1 MAYYGPPV
9 KWSHAPFSEHPW
21 ASENDANPSRP
32 AQTRRFGYFEYCMN
46 TPVQTHT
53 ATDTAAFARW
63 VGLFAGPLLALLCY
77 ALLPESFTNEA
88 NTVVPFSAA
97 GRATLAVMV
106 WMGTWWLTEAIDIS
120 ATALLPLAVFPLLGI
135 ASMSATATPYAN
147 EIIFLF
153 MGGFML
159 ALSMQ
164 RWGLDRRIA
173 LLTLRLVGTKPPAM
187 IAGFMLITA
196 VLSMWVSNTATAAM
210 MMPIALGV
218 IDLVLRQ
225 NTGTSLDDHGG
236 LPREG
241 APGRNFAL
249 SLMLGI
255 AYAASIG
262 GIATIIGS
270 PPNGILVQFMKD
282 SPDFPREISFI
293 AWMEVG
299 GIFTLVFL
307 PIAWLLI
314 TFVLYPIRI
323 KRIEG
328 GDDLVRNEL
337 ARLGPPK
344 TGEIIT
350 FIVFICTATLW
361 IIRPIL
367 TGGLGVERDEAG
379 EIVTSIIPPLVPR
392 LTDGGI
398 AMMAAIALFIL
409 PVNLRTR
416 TFTMN
421 WSTAE
426 KLPWG
431 ILILFGGGLSL
442 AAAVGANGVA
452 EFIGAQ
458 AGILAG
464 APTWVLIL
472 AVTTLIIFLTELTS
486 NTATTATMVPVL
498 AALAAGLGIAPELL
512 IFPATI
518 AASCAFMMPVATPP
532 NAIVFGTGY
541 ITIRQMI
548 TAGLWLNLS
557 GILIITVLTMTIL
570 RWVLGV

>member
-1 MAYYGPPV
+1 MDTP
-9 KWSHAPFSEHPW
+9 
-21 ASENDANPSRP
+21 DPSP
-32 AQTRRFGYFEYCMN
+32 TS
-46 TPVQTHT
+46 TS
-53 ATDTAAFARW
+53 TDTGALVRW
-63 VGLFAGPLLALLCY
+63 IGLVAGPMLALICY
-77 ALLPESFTNEA
+77 ALLPESFTLQTDDGA
-88 NTVVPFSAA
+88 TVAPFTAA

-120 ATALLPLAVFPLLGI
+120 ATALLPLAIFPLLGI

-187 IAGFMLITA
+187 IAGFMGITA

-225 NTGTSLDDHGG
+225 NTGSSLDAHGG

-270 PPNGILVQFMKD
+270 PPNGILVQFLRD
-282 SPDFPREISFI
+282 SKEMQRDISFI

-299 GIFTLVFL
+299 GVFTLFFL
-307 PIAWLLI
+307 PIAWALI
-314 TFVLYPIRI
+314 TFVLYPIKV

-328 GDDLVRNEL
+328 GAELVRNEL

-361 IIRPIL
+361 IIRPII
-367 TGGLGVERDEAG
+367 TDGLGVELDDSSA
-379 EIVTSIIPPLVPR
+379 IVSAIIPPLAPG

-409 PVNLRTR
+409 PVSIRER

-421 WSTAE
+421 WKTAE

-442 AAAVGANGVA
+442 AGAVRANGVA

-464 APTWVLIL
+464 APDWLLVL
-472 AVTTLIIFLTELTS
+472 AVTALIIFLTELTS
-486 NTATTATMVPVL
+486 NTATTAAMVPVL
-498 AALAAGLGIAPELL
+498 AALAIGLGIAPELL

-541 ITIRQMI
+541 VTIRQMI
-548 TAGLWLNLS
+548 TAGLWLNLT
-557 GILIITVLTMTIL
+557 GIVLITVLTMTVL
-570 RWVLGV
+570 RFVLKI